1 MPEIV
6 DAAAMPVPDP
16 TRDEKVKVFVVLRPG
31 LGREDVPPQRN
42 LSHCES
48 NLARFKVP
56 RYVTYME
63 RLPKTPSE
71 KITKHLLVGGRHAAG
86 ERTTASKRA
95 GNGERRTR

>member
-6 DAAAMPVPDP
+6 EAAAMPVPAP
-16 TRDEKVKVFVVLRPG
+16 MRGEKVKVFAVLRPG
-31 LGREDVPPQRN
+31 LGREDVPPQRIV
-42 LSHCES
+42 SHCES

-71 KITKHLLVGGRHAAG
+71 KIAKHLLVGPHSAG
-86 ERTTASKRA
+86 ETYDRIEARWL
-95 GNGERRTR
+95 